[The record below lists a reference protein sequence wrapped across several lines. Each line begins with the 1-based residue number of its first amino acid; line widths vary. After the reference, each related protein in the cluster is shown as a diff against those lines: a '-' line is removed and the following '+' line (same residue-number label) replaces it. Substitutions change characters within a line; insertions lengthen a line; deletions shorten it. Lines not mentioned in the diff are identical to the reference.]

1 MGLENSVKLILEGQN
16 RLEEMVC
23 QMSKEQNDLKEL
35 AGNLLENQAR
45 MSEELRKLVF
55 KQDNDDIRLL
65 NVNKIFFFTINSIY
79 LC

>member
-1 MGLENSVKLILEGQN
+1 MGLKNSVKLILEGQN
-16 RLEEMVC
+16 RLEGMVC

-55 KQDNDDIRLL
+55 KQDNNEIQLL
-65 NVNKIFFFTINSIY
+65 NVNKFFS
-79 LC
+79 LQ

>member
-16 RLEEMVC
+16 RLEGMVC

-55 KQDNDDIRLL
+55 KQDNNEIQLL
-65 NVNKIFFFTINSIY
+65 DVNKFFS
-79 LC
+79 LQ

>member
-16 RLEEMVC
+16 RLEGMVC

-55 KQDNDDIRLL
+55 KQDNNEIQLL
-65 NVNKIFFFTINSIY
+65 NVNKFFS
-79 LC
+79 LQ

>member
-1 MGLENSVKLILEGQN
+1 MGLENSIKLILEGQN
-16 RLEEMVC
+16 RLEGMVC
-23 QMSKEQNDLKEL
+23 QMLKEQNDLKEL

-55 KQDNDDIRLL
+55 KQDNDEIWLL
-65 NVNKIFFFTINSIY
+65 NVNKFFFFTINSIY

>member
-16 RLEEMVC
+16 RLEGMVC

-55 KQDNDDIRLL
+55 KQDNNEILL
-65 NVNKIFFFTINSIY
+65 LDVNKFFS
-79 LC
+79 LQ